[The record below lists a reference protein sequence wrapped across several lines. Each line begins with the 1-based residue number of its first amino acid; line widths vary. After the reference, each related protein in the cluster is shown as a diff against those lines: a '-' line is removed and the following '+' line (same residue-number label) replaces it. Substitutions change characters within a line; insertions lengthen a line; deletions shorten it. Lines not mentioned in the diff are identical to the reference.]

1 MERAGLS
8 VLLLLRNYYA
18 HVSFATSDGAVS
30 CGLTEAAVDFAVQAA
45 AVVVE
50 RGMSGLFF
58 LDQHGA
64 LLLRRGAPLAAPG
77 A

>member
-30 CGLTEAAVDFAVQAA
+30 CGLTEAAVDVAVQAA

-50 RGMSGLFF
+50 RGMNGLFF

-64 LLLRRGAPLAAPG
+64 LRHTSSRGHAAH